1 MRKVLILFVT
11 VLFIS
16 GCAKHD
22 DRALAALKALQ
33 RVESATKIGVNIGE
47 YHRLVADANAAVQ
60 EFLRDEEN
68 KTDAEAKKHLQ
79 TATAYYV
86 SAGYF
91 WNQGIKEGIS
101 GMDGYAEKVLSP
113 LWKDAEKEL
122 REAEKL
128 LK

>member
-1 MRKVLILFVT
+1 MRKVLIVFVT

-22 DRALAALKALQ
+22 DRALTALKALQ

-91 WNQGIKEGIS
+91 GIR
-101 GMDGYAEKVLSP
+101 A
-113 LWKDAEKEL
+113 
-122 REAEKL
+122 
-128 LK
+128 LKRG